1 MKQPKK
7 PTRNQ
12 KELMYKRG
20 VLSHKGNGDWM
31 VVSENKKELEI
42 INKTTCECITLEK

>member
-12 KELMYKRG
+12 KEFMSKKK
-20 VLSHKGNGDWM
+20 VVPGNWM
-31 VVSENKKELEI
+31 VVSDEPDKMVI
-42 INKTTCECITLEK
+42 INKNTNTIKSLIK